1 MALHDNI
8 HSRVVFWLKIILPL
22 LALAILSTL
31 FLFSRHFD
39 TESALPYSEVDV
51 KELAREQRL
60 TRPEY
65 STVTADG
72 SALEISA
79 AIAYPQGGTTGAA
92 TADALV
98 ARYDTPTGL
107 RIDVTATSG
116 RIDPDAG
123 NLTLRDGVTIR
134 TSSGY
139 EMTTR
144 GLDAALDRTRMISE
158 GAVTATGPL
167 GRIDAGQME
176 MRRSADGTDDYVL
189 IFNQG
194 VKLLYDPATRGPQ

>member
-8 HSRVVFWLKIILPL
+8 HSRVVFWLKIILPF

-51 KELAREQRL
+51 KELARAQRL
-60 TRPEY
+60 TRPDY
-65 STVTADG
+65 STVTTDG

-79 AIAYPQGGTTGAA
+79 AIAYPQSGTTGAA
-92 TADALV
+92 TGEALV

-107 RIDVTATSG
+107 RIDVTAASG
-116 RIDPDAG
+116 RIDSDAG
-123 NLTLRDGVTIR
+123 QMTLQDGVTIL

-144 GLDAALDRTRMISE
+144 GLDAALDRTRVISE

-176 MRRSADGTDDYVL
+176 IRHSADRTDDYVL
-189 IFNQG
+189 IFTQG
-194 VKLLYDPATRGPQ
+194 VKLLYEPATRGPQ